1 MKSSMLFVL
10 PVLFLVQKVDFTDP
24 DNVFKAQLLFGV
36 VQSLVILLCVHIYLQ
51 INKSNNQTQIAVPP
65 TPSPFS
71 APAAAPPP
79 QQMTVKEYDILQL
92 RKFAQQ
98 IVIGVCIAIFL
109 FAKWDIVPPLAIQC
123 VLNPV
128 NLYGSPLFKL
138 YVLGAPQAS
147 HPRPFPEEN
156 PLAGLLPT
164 APADP
169 EPIANNEADTEP
181 TKDTKKESKESKQ
194 SKQD

>member
-1 MKSSMLFVL
+1 MKTSMLFVL

-24 DNVFKAQLLFGV
+24 ANVFKAQLLFGV
-36 VQSLVILLCVHIYLQ
+36 VQSLVLLLCAHIFLQ
-51 INKSNNQTQIAVPP
+51 IKKSNNQTRITVPP

-71 APAAAPPP
+71 AAPSGAP
-79 QQMTVKEYDILQL
+79 QQMTIREYDTLQL

-98 IVIGVCIAIFL
+98 IVIGICIAVFL

-138 YVLGAPQAS
+138 FVLGAPQAS

-156 PLAGLLPT
+156 PLAGLMPA
-164 APADP
+164 APA
-169 EPIANNEADTEP
+169 EPVNAGNNEAEAEP
-181 TKDTKKESKESKQ
+181 KGTKKESK
-194 SKQD
+194 QD